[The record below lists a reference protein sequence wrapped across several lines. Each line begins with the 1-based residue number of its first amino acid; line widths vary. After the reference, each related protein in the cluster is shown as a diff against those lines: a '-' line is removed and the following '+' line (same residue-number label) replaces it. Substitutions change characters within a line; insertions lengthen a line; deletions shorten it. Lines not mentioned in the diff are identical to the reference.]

1 MDSGSK
7 IFLIVSLF
15 IIMMGMGL
23 SLTKEDFKRVLQYPK
38 AVLLGFLNQIV
49 LLPCIAFGLI
59 QLFDVTK
66 EIAIGVMI
74 LAACPGGPTSNLV
87 THLAKGNTA
96 LSVTLTA
103 INSIITIIT
112 IPLIVNFALG
122 EFSLGEEISS
132 PVGTIIASLVVIIAI
147 PLIIGMAIKNKKPAV
162 AKKMDKPVRIAS
174 TVIIILVIVGIVIKE
189 RAQLVERISESFA
202 IVITLN
208 IATML
213 VGFFTAKMVK
223 LKFKEA
229 LTICLESGNQNGTL
243 AIQVSSLINIT
254 LGFPAAVYSLFMY
267 FTAAV
272 PIIIGI
278 RKDRREPPVIEEE
291 DISNNLGNTNVLDR
305 EFSE

>member
-23 SLTKEDFKRVLQYPK
+23 SLTKADFKRVLQYPK
-38 AVLLGFLNQIV
+38 AVFLGFLNQIV
-49 LLPCIAFGLI
+49 FLPIIAFGLI
-59 QLFDVTK
+59 QLFDVSN

-74 LAACPGGPTSNLV
+74 LSACPGGPTSNLV
-87 THLAKGNTA
+87 THLAKGDTA

-103 INSIITIIT
+103 VNSIVTIIT
-112 IPLIVNFALG
+112 IPIIVNFALG
-122 EFSLGEEISS
+122 EFASGEKVTS
-132 PVGTIIASLVVIIAI
+132 PVGAIIGSLIVIIAI
-147 PLIIGMAIKNKKPAV
+147 PLIIGMTVKNKRPQV

-202 IVITLN
+202 IVFTLN
-208 IATML
+208 VLTML
-213 VGFFTAKMVK
+213 VGFITAKIVR

-243 AIQVSSLINIT
+243 AIQISSLINIT

-278 RKDRREPPVIEEE
+278 KKDKKIKKGFN
-291 DISNNLGNTNVLDR
+291 D
-305 EFSE
+305 

>member
-23 SLTKEDFKRVLQYPK
+23 SLTKADFKRVLQYPK

-49 LLPCIAFGLI
+49 LLPLIAFGLI
-59 QLFDVTK
+59 QLFDVSN

-74 LAACPGGPTSNLV
+74 LSACPGGPTSNLV
-87 THLAKGNTA
+87 THLAKGDTA

-103 INSIITIIT
+103 VNSIVTILT
-112 IPLIVNFALG
+112 IPIIVNFALG
-122 EFSLGEEISS
+122 EFSSGEEVTS
-132 PVGTIIASLVVIIAI
+132 PVGAIVGSLIVIIAI
-147 PLIIGMAIKNKKPAV
+147 PLIIGMTIKNKKPQV
-162 AKKMDKPVRIAS
+162 AKKMDKPVRVVS
-174 TVIIILVIVGIVIKE
+174 TAIIVLVIVGIVIKE
-189 RAQLVERISESFA
+189 RAQLVEQISESFP

-208 IATML
+208 VLTML
-213 VGFFTAKMVK
+213 VGFITAKMVK

-272 PIIIGI
+272 PIVIGVKRDKEI
-278 RKDRREPPVIEEE
+278 NETKGLTGV
-291 DISNNLGNTNVLDR
+291 N
-305 EFSE
+305 

>member
-23 SLTKEDFKRVLQYPK
+23 SLTKADFRRVLQYPK
-38 AVLLGFLNQIV
+38 AVLLGFLNQII
-49 LLPCIAFGLI
+49 LLPLIAFGLI
-59 QLFDVTK
+59 QLFDVSN

-74 LAACPGGPTSNLV
+74 LSACPGGPTSNLV
-87 THLAKGNTA
+87 THLAKGDTA

-103 INSIITIIT
+103 VNSIVTILT
-112 IPLIVNFALG
+112 IPIIVNFALG
-122 EFSLGEEISS
+122 EFSSGEEVTS
-132 PVGTIIASLVVIIAI
+132 PVGAIVGSLIVIIAI
-147 PLIIGMAIKNKKPAV
+147 PLIIGMTIKNKKPQV
-162 AKKMDKPVRIAS
+162 AKKMDKPVRVVS
-174 TVIIILVIVGIVIKE
+174 TAIIFLVIIGIVIKE
-189 RAQLVERISESFA
+189 RAQLVEQISESFF

-208 IATML
+208 VLTML
-213 VGFFTAKMVK
+213 VGFITAKMVK

-254 LGFPAAVYSLFMY
+254 FGFPAAVYSLFMY

-272 PIIIGI
+272 PIVIGVKRDKEI
-278 RKDRREPPVIEEE
+278 NETKGLTGV
-291 DISNNLGNTNVLDR
+291 N
-305 EFSE
+305 

>member
-1 MDSGSK
+1 
-7 IFLIVSLF
+7 
-15 IIMMGMGL
+15 MMGMGL
-23 SLTKEDFKRVLQYPK
+23 SLTKADFKRVLQYPK
-38 AVLLGFLNQIV
+38 AVFLGFLNQIV
-49 LLPCIAFGLI
+49 FLPIIAFGLI
-59 QLFDVTK
+59 QLFDVSN

-74 LAACPGGPTSNLV
+74 LSACPGGPTSNLV
-87 THLAKGNTA
+87 THLAKGDTA

-103 INSIITIIT
+103 VNSIVTIIT
-112 IPLIVNFALG
+112 IPIIVNFALG
-122 EFSLGEEISS
+122 EFASGEKVTS
-132 PVGTIIASLVVIIAI
+132 PVGAIIGSLIVIIAI
-147 PLIIGMAIKNKKPAV
+147 PLIIGMTVKNKRPQV

-202 IVITLN
+202 IVFTLN
-208 IATML
+208 VLTML
-213 VGFFTAKMVK
+213 VGFITAKIVR

-243 AIQVSSLINIT
+243 AIQISSLINIT

-278 RKDRREPPVIEEE
+278 KKDKKIKKGFN
-291 DISNNLGNTNVLDR
+291 D
-305 EFSE
+305 

>member
-23 SLTKEDFKRVLQYPK
+23 SLTKADFRRVLQYPK

-49 LLPCIAFGLI
+49 LLPLIAFGLI
-59 QLFDVTK
+59 QLFDVSN

-74 LAACPGGPTSNLV
+74 LSACPGGPTSNLV
-87 THLAKGNTA
+87 THLAKGDTA

-103 INSIITIIT
+103 VNSIITILT
-112 IPLIVNFALG
+112 IPVIVNFALG
-122 EFSLGEEISS
+122 EFSSGEEVAS
-132 PVGTIIASLVVIIAI
+132 PVGAIIGSLIVIIAI
-147 PLIIGMAIKNKKPAV
+147 PLIIGMAIKNKKPQV

-174 TVIIILVIVGIVIKE
+174 TAIIVLVIVGIVIKE

-208 IATML
+208 VLTML
-213 VGFFTAKMVK
+213 VGFLTAKMVK

-267 FTAAV
+267 FTASV

-278 RKDRREPPVIEEE
+278 KRDKKNDETIE
-291 DISNNLGNTNVLDR
+291 D
-305 EFSE
+305 

>member
-23 SLTKEDFKRVLQYPK
+23 SLTKADFRRVLQYPK

-49 LLPCIAFGLI
+49 LLPLIAFGLI
-59 QLFDVTK
+59 QLFDVSN

-74 LAACPGGPTSNLV
+74 LSACPGGPTSNLV
-87 THLAKGNTA
+87 THLAKGDTA

-103 INSIITIIT
+103 VNSIVTILT
-112 IPLIVNFALG
+112 IPIIVNFALG
-122 EFSLGEEISS
+122 EFSSGEEVTS
-132 PVGTIIASLVVIIAI
+132 PVGAIVGSLIVIIAI
-147 PLIIGMAIKNKKPAV
+147 PLIIGMTIKNKKPQV
-162 AKKMDKPVRIAS
+162 AKKMDKPVRVVS
-174 TVIIILVIVGIVIKE
+174 TAIIFLVIVGIVIKE
-189 RAQLVERISESFA
+189 SAQLVERISESFA

-208 IATML
+208 VLTML
-213 VGFFTAKMVK
+213 VGFITAKMVK

-272 PIIIGI
+272 PIVIGVKRDKEI
-278 RKDRREPPVIEEE
+278 NKNKGLTGV
-291 DISNNLGNTNVLDR
+291 N
-305 EFSE
+305 

>member
-23 SLTKEDFKRVLQYPK
+23 SLTKADFKRVLQYPK
-38 AVLLGFLNQIV
+38 AVLLGFLNQII
-49 LLPCIAFGLI
+49 LLPLIAFGLI
-59 QLFDVTK
+59 QLFDVSN

-74 LAACPGGPTSNLV
+74 LSACPGGPTSNLV
-87 THLAKGNTA
+87 THLAKGDTA

-103 INSIITIIT
+103 VNSIVTILT
-112 IPLIVNFALG
+112 IPIIVNFALG
-122 EFSLGEEISS
+122 EFSSGEEVTS
-132 PVGTIIASLVVIIAI
+132 PVGAIVGSLIVIIAI
-147 PLIIGMAIKNKKPAV
+147 PLIIGMTIKNKKPQV
-162 AKKMDKPVRIAS
+162 AKKMDKPVRVVS
-174 TVIIILVIVGIVIKE
+174 TAIIVLVIIGIVIKE
-189 RAQLVERISESFA
+189 RAQLVEQISESFP

-208 IATML
+208 VLTML
-213 VGFFTAKMVK
+213 VGFITAKMVK

-254 LGFPAAVYSLFMY
+254 FGFPAAVYSLFMY

-272 PIIIGI
+272 PIVIGVKRDKEI
-278 RKDRREPPVIEEE
+278 NETKGLTGV
-291 DISNNLGNTNVLDR
+291 N
-305 EFSE
+305 

>member
-15 IIMMGMGL
+15 VIMMGMGL
-23 SLTKEDFKRVLQYPK
+23 SLTKADFKRVLKYPK
-38 AVLLGFLNQIV
+38 AVFLGFLNQIV
-49 LLPCIAFGLI
+49 LLPIIAFGLI
-59 QLFDVTK
+59 QLFDVSN

-74 LAACPGGPTSNLV
+74 LSACPGGPTSNLV
-87 THLAKGNTA
+87 THLAKGDTA

-103 INSIITIIT
+103 VNSIVTIIT
-112 IPLIVNFALG
+112 IPVIVNFALG
-122 EFSLGEEISS
+122 EFSSGEKVAS
-132 PVGTIIASLVVIIAI
+132 PVVAIIGSLIVIIAI
-147 PLIIGMAIKNKKPAV
+147 PLIIGMAIKNKRPQV

-174 TVIIILVIVGIVIKE
+174 TAIIVLVIVGIVIKE

-208 IATML
+208 VLTML
-213 VGFFTAKMVK
+213 VGFITAKIVK

-267 FTAAV
+267 FTAAI
-272 PIIIGI
+272 PIIVGI
-278 RKDRREPPVIEEE
+278 KKDKEIKKGIK
-291 DISNNLGNTNVLDR
+291 D
-305 EFSE
+305 

>member
-23 SLTKEDFKRVLQYPK
+23 SLTKADFRRVLQYPK
-38 AVLLGFLNQIV
+38 AVLLGFLNQII
-49 LLPCIAFGLI
+49 LLPLIAFGLI
-59 QLFDVTK
+59 QLFDVSN

-74 LAACPGGPTSNLV
+74 LSACPGGPTSNLV
-87 THLAKGNTA
+87 THLAKGDTA

-103 INSIITIIT
+103 VNSIVTILT
-112 IPLIVNFALG
+112 IPIIVNFALG
-122 EFSLGEEISS
+122 EFSSGEEVTS
-132 PVGTIIASLVVIIAI
+132 PVGAIVGSLIVIIAI
-147 PLIIGMAIKNKKPAV
+147 PLIIGMTIKNKKPQV
-162 AKKMDKPVRIAS
+162 AKKMDKPVRVVS
-174 TVIIILVIVGIVIKE
+174 TAIIFLVIIGIVIKE
-189 RAQLVERISESFA
+189 RAQLVEQISESFF

-208 IATML
+208 VLTML
-213 VGFFTAKMVK
+213 VGFITAKMVK

-272 PIIIGI
+272 PIVIGVKRDKEI
-278 RKDRREPPVIEEE
+278 NETKGLTGV
-291 DISNNLGNTNVLDR
+291 N
-305 EFSE
+305 

>member
-23 SLTKEDFKRVLQYPK
+23 SLTKADFRRVLQYPK

-49 LLPCIAFGLI
+49 LLPLIAFGLI
-59 QLFDVTK
+59 QLFDVSN

-74 LAACPGGPTSNLV
+74 LSACPGGPTSNLV
-87 THLAKGNTA
+87 THLAKGDTA

-103 INSIITIIT
+103 VNSIVTILT
-112 IPLIVNFALG
+112 IPIIVNFALG
-122 EFSLGEEISS
+122 EFSSGEEVTS
-132 PVGTIIASLVVIIAI
+132 PVGAIFGSLIVIIAI
-147 PLIIGMAIKNKKPAV
+147 PLIIGMTIKNKKPQV
-162 AKKMDKPVRIAS
+162 AKKMDKPVRVVS
-174 TVIIILVIVGIVIKE
+174 TAIIFLVIVGIVIKE
-189 RAQLVERISESFA
+189 SAQLVERISESFA

-208 IATML
+208 VLTML
-213 VGFFTAKMVK
+213 VGFITAKMVK

-272 PIIIGI
+272 PIVIGVKRDKEI
-278 RKDRREPPVIEEE
+278 NKNKGLTGV
-291 DISNNLGNTNVLDR
+291 N
-305 EFSE
+305 

>member
-23 SLTKEDFKRVLQYPK
+23 SLTKADFKRVLQYPK
-38 AVLLGFLNQIV
+38 AVLLGFLNQII
-49 LLPCIAFGLI
+49 LLPLIAFGLI
-59 QLFDVTK
+59 QLFDVSN

-74 LAACPGGPTSNLV
+74 LSACPGGPTSNLV
-87 THLAKGNTA
+87 THLAKGDTA

-103 INSIITIIT
+103 VNSIVTILT
-112 IPLIVNFALG
+112 IPIIVNFALG
-122 EFSLGEEISS
+122 EFSSGEEVTS
-132 PVGTIIASLVVIIAI
+132 PVGAIVGSLIVIIAI
-147 PLIIGMAIKNKKPAV
+147 PLIIGMTIKNKKPQV
-162 AKKMDKPVRIAS
+162 AKKMDKPVRVVS
-174 TVIIILVIVGIVIKE
+174 TAIIVLVIVGIVIKE
-189 RAQLVERISESFA
+189 RAQLVEQISESFF

-208 IATML
+208 VLTML
-213 VGFFTAKMVK
+213 VGFITAKMVK

-272 PIIIGI
+272 PIVIGVKRDKEI
-278 RKDRREPPVIEEE
+278 NETKGLTGV
-291 DISNNLGNTNVLDR
+291 N
-305 EFSE
+305 

>member
-23 SLTKEDFKRVLQYPK
+23 SLTKADFKRVLQYPK

-49 LLPCIAFGLI
+49 LLPLIAFGLI
-59 QLFDVTK
+59 QLFDVSN

-74 LAACPGGPTSNLV
+74 LSACPGGPTSNLV
-87 THLAKGNTA
+87 THLAKGDTA

-103 INSIITIIT
+103 VNSIVTILT
-112 IPLIVNFALG
+112 IPIIVNFALG
-122 EFSLGEEISS
+122 EFSSGEEVTS
-132 PVGTIIASLVVIIAI
+132 PVGAIVGSLIVIIAI
-147 PLIIGMAIKNKKPAV
+147 PLIIGMTIKNKKPQV
-162 AKKMDKPVRIAS
+162 AKKMDKPVRVVS
-174 TVIIILVIVGIVIKE
+174 TAIIVLVIVGIVIKE
-189 RAQLVERISESFA
+189 RAQLVEQISESFF

-208 IATML
+208 VLTML
-213 VGFFTAKMVK
+213 VGFITAKMVK

-272 PIIIGI
+272 PIVIGVKRDKEI
-278 RKDRREPPVIEEE
+278 
-291 DISNNLGNTNVLDR
+291 N
-305 EFSE
+305 

>member
-1 MDSGSK
+1 MDSGST

-38 AVLLGFLNQIV
+38 AVFLGFLNQII

-103 INSIITIIT
+103 INSIVTIIT

-122 EFSLGEEISS
+122 GFSSGEEISS
-132 PVGTIIASLVVIIAI
+132 PVGDIIGALIVIIAI
-147 PLIIGMAIKNKKPAV
+147 PLVIGMAIKNKKPAV

-189 RAQLVERISESFA
+189 RDQLVERISESFA
-202 IVITLN
+202 IVISLN

-213 VGFFTAKMVK
+213 VGFLTAKMVK

-243 AIQVSSLINIT
+243 AIQVSSLIDIT

-278 RKDRREPPVIEEE
+278 TKAKKESQNIDEDLDLSKFKDETI
-291 DISNNLGNTNVLDR
+291 LDK
-305 EFSE
+305 ESTD

>member
-23 SLTKEDFKRVLQYPK
+23 SLTKADFRRVLQYPK

-49 LLPCIAFGLI
+49 LLPLIAFGLI
-59 QLFDVTK
+59 QLFEVSN

-74 LAACPGGPTSNLV
+74 LSACPGGPTSNLV
-87 THLAKGNTA
+87 THLAKGDTA

-103 INSIITIIT
+103 VNSIVTILT
-112 IPLIVNFALG
+112 IPIIVNFALA
-122 EFSLGEEISS
+122 EFSSGEEVAS
-132 PVGTIIASLVVIIAI
+132 PVGAIVGSLIVIIAI
-147 PLIIGMAIKNKKPAV
+147 PLIIGMTIKNKKPQV

-174 TVIIILVIVGIVIKE
+174 TAIIVLVIVGIVIKE

-208 IATML
+208 VLTML
-213 VGFFTAKMVK
+213 VGFITAKMVK

-267 FTAAV
+267 FTASI
-272 PIIIGI
+272 PIIIGFK
-278 RKDRREPPVIEEE
+278 RDKKVNKTKGLTD
-291 DISNNLGNTNVLDR
+291 
-305 EFSE
+305 